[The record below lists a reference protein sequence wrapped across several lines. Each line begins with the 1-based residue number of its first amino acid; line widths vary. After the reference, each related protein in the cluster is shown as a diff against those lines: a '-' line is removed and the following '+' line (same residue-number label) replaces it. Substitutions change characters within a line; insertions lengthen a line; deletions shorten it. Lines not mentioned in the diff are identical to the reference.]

1 MEVRRSEH
9 RLSVISSAYEGTDKY
24 SSDAFAHYLAGL
36 LFEASG
42 NYNDAVVSYKNA
54 YTSYGSRFFPMR
66 PEYLT
71 QALIGASVAGY
82 IDPGFGFQTLKDS
95 LAVTDP
101 EIKVRTYPDSSAA
114 FIDNSMIVIAFTG
127 RGPKK
132 VENVL
137 SAHFTDEGIDYLMKI
152 ALPEMVR
159 RESSIASV
167 RFRLDEGDKRD
178 MELAADYNH
187 IGVNAFNDKRT
198 FIYLKTVA
206 RVSARYLIVR
216 KAKEKSLKELQEK
229 YEKAKEKNG
238 EDSGEAK
245 SIKLQIRVAS
255 LTLDALTN
263 ELLEHA
269 DTRISLIIPGK
280 AFIARVPA
288 QPDSH
293 RVQIEYLDSRG
304 DVLDTEERAILF
316 QPGQGHVELFTA
328 LF

>member
-1 MEVRRSEH
+1 MMYLE
-9 RLSVISSAYEGTDKY
+9 IS
-24 SSDAFAHYLAGL
+24 L
-36 LFEASG
+36 
-42 NYNDAVVSYKNA
+42 
-54 YTSYGSRFFPMR
+54 R
-66 PEYLT
+66 YLT

-280 AFIARVPA
+280 AFIARAPVH
-288 QPDSH
+288 PDSN